1 LARRLRRQKAQSKT
15 KSPHN
20 RNSLHHRRSPLKT
33 STFTAIIQTNLPP
46 QRNHESLQAHK
57 IHPPSNVY
65 IPLHLKHICVSLNKS
80 KRRGKNSGDDGEGH
94 LSTAKAVLIEQFR
107 REVKD
112 TGSPEVQI
120 ALLSERISYL
130 TTHLKS
136 HVKDHASR
144 RGLIMMVNKRR
155 RLLDYLNRRDP
166 DRYREIVERLS
177 LRK

>member
-1 LARRLRRQKAQSKT
+1 MQG
-15 KSPHN
+15 
-20 RNSLHHRRSPLKT
+20 
-33 STFTAIIQTNLPP
+33 
-46 QRNHESLQAHK
+46 
-57 IHPPSNVY
+57 
-65 IPLHLKHICVSLNKS
+65 S
-80 KRRGKNSGDDGEGH
+80 KRAAVHKLCFTRFTPRTYLCYFKEVEEKRKFPRDDGGGH
-94 LSTAKAVLIEQFR
+94 LSDAKVMLIEQFR
-107 REVKD
+107 THVKD

-120 ALLSERISYL
+120 ALLSERINYL

-166 DRYREIVERLS
+166 DRYHQIVERLS